1 MAESEIKWIKL
12 STGIF
17 DNDKIKQIEA
27 LPDGDSLIVIWL
39 KLLVLAGEKNDGGA
53 VYFTKTIPYSD
64 QMLSVAF
71 RRPLPTVQLALRT
84 FESFGMIEIINDF
97 IMLPNWEKYQNVDG
111 MERVREQ
118 AKKRMRNFR
127 ARQRLG
133 VTSEGENCV
142 YCGKPAETVDHI
154 VPICKGGQ
162 DIVENLVPCC
172 KSCNSS
178 KTKKDLVDFLN
189 DSFYMPTQ
197 NVDHDLVRKNE
208 KLMAFV
214 EWDERTHRYTD
225 VTQRYADVTHQNKNK
240 IENKIENKK
249 YPPALIEKDINNE
262 GFIQDAA
269 VEEKENVSVNVQAAA
284 AENPK
289 TSVCTLVGKAWNKT
303 GFPKVRSFP
312 VNSPRGEAISAL
324 NEQYGTETMLAAIE
338 KAKQSE
344 FLNELGDRV
353 TLDWFLKPEHF
364 QKIIEG
370 QYDRKWERMGVE
382 PQIGPNGV
390 KLSQERDGLDD
401 EMDRI
406 FGGS

>member
-111 MERVREQ
+111 MERIREQ
-118 AKKRMRNFR
+118 NRIRQARKREKE
-127 ARQRLG
+127 RLLLDECH
-133 VTSEGENCV
+133 VTV
-142 YCGKPAETVDHI
+142 
-154 VPICKGGQ
+154 
-162 DIVENLVPCC
+162 
-172 KSCNSS
+172 
-178 KTKKDLVDFLN
+178 
-189 DSFYMPTQ
+189 
-197 NVDHDLVRKNE
+197 
-208 KLMAFV
+208 
-214 EWDERTHRYTD
+214 TD
-225 VTQRYADVTHQNKNK
+225 MSREVTHQNKNK

-382 PQIGPNGV
+382 PQTGPNGV

>member
-97 IMLPNWEKYQNVDG
+97 IMLPNWEKYQNVEG

-118 AKKRMRNFR
+118 AKIRMRNFR

-162 DIVENLVPCC
+162 DIAENLVPCC

-225 VTQRYADVTHQNKNK
+225 VTQRYTDVTHQNKNK
-240 IENKIENKK
+240 SKNKSKK
-249 YPPALIEKDINNE
+249 EDINTIPPRNNDTEKGNDRTYRAGAEEEIDFEWVSENGTDFERADRDSEAE
-262 GFIQDAA
+262 G
-269 VEEKENVSVNVQAAA
+269 
-284 AENPK
+284 
-289 TSVCTLVGKAWNKT
+289 
-303 GFPKVRSFP
+303 R
-312 VNSPRGEAISAL
+312 
-324 NEQYGTETMLAAIE
+324 GTEATAGRG
-338 KAKQSE
+338 
-344 FLNELGDRV
+344 NGDPQNGV
-353 TLDWFLKPEHF
+353 PGNKPLDWRDLSK
-364 QKIIEG
+364 
-370 QYDRKWERMGVE
+370 DR
-382 PQIGPNGV
+382 
-390 KLSQERDGLDD
+390 LH
-401 EMDRI
+401 
-406 FGGS
+406 